1 MRKDKNSGRYE
12 TAFDLVADLLF
23 LIAMFVFAVVVG
35 YDIIG
40 DIIKGI
46 TQ

>member
-12 TAFDLVADLLF
+12 TAADLVADVLF
-23 LIAMFVFAVVVG
+23 LIAIFIFAVVVG
-35 YDIIG
+35 CDIIS

-46 TQ
+46 AQ

>member
-35 YDIIG
+35 YDIIS

-46 TQ
+46 AQ